1 MLTIGLTGGIASGKS
16 SVARLLA
23 ARGAVVVDADRLAHE
38 TYAPGTPGFDAIVQ
52 AFGPGVV
59 SPGGAIDRRAL
70 GRLVFGR
77 PDRLERLTGIVWPL
91 ARARVEQA
99 RAAAAAAHAPA
110 FVVEAVAFREAG
122 WRDLVDELWLVRVP
136 RALARQR
143 LLQRGGLSEAEADAR
158 LDAQAATDLGE
169 QDADRVIDNAGDL
182 AALEAAVEAA
192 WQAALATPG

>member
-59 SPGGAIDRRAL
+59 SPDGAIDRRAL

-99 RAAAAAAHAPA
+99 RAAAAAAGAPA
-110 FVVEAVAFREAG
+110 FVVEAVALREAG

-158 LDAQAATDLGE
+158 LDAQAATDLGDR
-169 QDADRVIDNAGDL
+169 DADRVIDNAGDL